1 MHVQDSFNRIF
12 CFLKPNLGDMSV
24 GIFFKLH
31 GFDSRNYSKVKF
43 NVR

>member
-12 CFLKPNLGDMSV
+12 CFLKPNLGD
-24 GIFFKLH
+24 IFFKLH
-31 GFDSRNYSKVKF
+31 GFDSRNYSKVKS